1 MQLRDKVWRIIHV
14 WIILNFLVEVL
25 YGFYMVFFV
34 IGGRRWPLFAQAA
47 QTPVEVILKRRLY
60 AIETWIAMTG
70 LGVYVAVT
78 EILPRRAWR
87 WVRNGRRRGRETLRR
102 VVVDEAAPISPVATG
117 VEEDEM
123 EDPWDVSE
131 EDT

>member
-1 MQLRDKVWRIIHV
+1 VWRIIHV
-14 WIILNFLVEVL
+14 LIIMNFLVEVL
-25 YGFYMVFFV
+25 YGVYMVFFV

-87 WVRNGRRRGRETLRR
+87 WVRDGRRRGREMLRR
-102 VVVDEAAPISPVATG
+102 VVVDEVAPTSPVVG
-117 VEEDEM
+117 DIEGDEIVS
-123 EDPWDVSE
+123 DVNRRE
-131 EDT
+131 R